1 MFLLLLVF
9 DALFVCLGSVAIRQW
24 ALGSSPWLV
33 VAGVSLYN
41 LGSVFW
47 LIAMRRGMPLGRA
60 AVVLGIMSLTLAVAA
75 GAVLFKEKLTLIQW
89 AGVAFALLS
98 VVMVEG

>member
-33 VAGVSLYN
+33 VAGVSLY
-41 LGSVFW
+41 LWV
-47 LIAMRRGMPLGRA
+47 
-60 AVVLGIMSLTLAVAA
+60 
-75 GAVLFKEKLTLIQW
+75 
-89 AGVAFALLS
+89 GVAFALLS
-98 VVMVEG
+98 VVLVEG